1 VKADLRR
8 VRPGGAIAPSG
19 PSLPS
24 DRASIRRGNLG
35 LVLRLLRDAGPRS
48 RSRIAAETG
57 LPKPSVSSL
66 ISELIDLGLVRETY
80 EERLGSVGRPAQPIE
95 IDGRGLCGIGVEVGV
110 NHVSAVALDLRGDPV
125 YERRLAV
132 DVAAAGP
139 DAVFGHVAMLVRET
153 LRAIDVTGAQCVG
166 LTLASP
172 GVVDIDTGVT
182 HYAPNIGWHDISVF
196 DELRARL
203 GPGAP
208 PLALENDA
216 KLGAIAEYLVVQD
229 RDIHDMLYLTG
240 EVGVGGGIIS
250 GGRLLRG
257 STGHSG
263 EIGHMPLDP
272 GGTLCGCG
280 RRGCWE
286 TMVGLTA
293 LLRRVADPGDP
304 VHDPSLD
311 LETRLADVAARATSG
326 DERTLRALEQI
337 AEDLALGLGLLVDI
351 LNPRAVVLGGYFAQ
365 LGGFLLERVR
375 AGVLE
380 RVIAPDAGG
389 CEVLL
394 STLGFTA
401 PSRGAAYLALDRVY
415 QDPSGVVGGFGL
427 LDS

>member
-1 VKADLRR
+1 MKADLRPA
-8 VRPGGAIAPSG
+8 RPAAIAAVG
-19 PSLPS
+19 PSSPR

-48 RSRIAAETG
+48 RSRIAVETG

-66 ISELIDLGLVRETY
+66 IGELIDLGLVRETS
-80 EERLGSVGRPAQPIE
+80 EERLGSVGRPALLVE

-110 NHVSAVALDLRGDPV
+110 NHVSAVALDLRGGPV

-132 DVAAAGP
+132 DVAAEGA
-139 DAVFGHVAMLVRET
+139 DAVFDRVAMLVGEA
-153 LRAIDVTGAQCVG
+153 LRAIELTGAQCVG
-166 LTLASP
+166 LTFASP
-172 GVVDIDTGVT
+172 GVVDVDKGVT

-203 GPGAP
+203 GPGTP

-216 KLGAIAEYLVVQD
+216 KLGALAEYLVVQD

-272 GGTLCGCG
+272 GGTPCVCG

-286 TMVGLTA
+286 TMVGLAA
-293 LLRRVADPGDP
+293 LLRRVADADDP

-311 LETRLADVAARATSG
+311 LETRIADVAARATNG
-326 DERTLRALEQI
+326 DERTLRAL
-337 AEDLALGLGLLVDI
+337 AEVADDLALGLGVLVDI

-375 AGVLE
+375 AGVLD
-380 RVIAPDAGG
+380 RVIAPNAGG

-401 PSRGAAYLALDRVY
+401 PSRGAAYLALDGVY
-415 QDPSGVVGGFGL
+415 QDPSGIAGG
-427 LDS
+427 

>member
-1 VKADLRR
+1 MKADLRGHR
-8 VRPGGAIAPSG
+8 AAAIAAVG
-19 PSLPS
+19 PSLPR

-66 ISELIDLGLVRETY
+66 IGELIDLGLVRETD
-80 EERLGSVGRPAQPIE
+80 EERLGSVGRPALPVE

-110 NHVSAVALDLRGDPV
+110 HHVSAVALDLRGDPV
-125 YERRLAV
+125 YERRLAL
-132 DVAAAGP
+132 DVAAEGA
-139 DAVFGHVAMLVRET
+139 DAVFDRVAMLIDGA
-153 LRAIDVTGAQCVG
+153 LYAIELTGARCVG
-166 LTLASP
+166 LTFASP
-172 GVVDIDTGVT
+172 GVVDVDKGVT
-182 HYAPNIGWHDISVF
+182 HYAPNIGWHDVF
-196 DELRARL
+196 VFEELRARL
-203 GPGAP
+203 GPDAP

-216 KLGAIAEYLVVQD
+216 KLGALAEYLVVQD

-240 EVGVGGGIIS
+240 EAGVGGGIIS

-272 GGTLCGCG
+272 GGAPCVCG

-286 TMVGLTA
+286 TMVGLGA
-293 LLRRVADPGDP
+293 LLRRVADADDP

-311 LETRLADVAARATSG
+311 LAARIADVAARAARG
-326 DERTLRALEQI
+326 DERTVRAL
-337 AEDLALGLGLLVDI
+337 ARLADDLALGLAVLVDI

-375 AGVLE
+375 AGVLD
-380 RVIAPDAGG
+380 RVIAPNAGG

-394 STLGFTA
+394 SPLGFTA
-401 PSRGAAYLALDRVY
+401 PSRGAAYLALERVY
-415 QDPSGVVGGFGL
+415 QDPGGIAGR
-427 LDS
+427 

>member
-1 VKADLRR
+1 VKADLRNG
-8 VRPGGAIAPSG
+8 VRRAVTIAG

-48 RSRIAAETG
+48 RTRIAAETG
-57 LPKPSVSSL
+57 LPKPSVTSL
-66 ISELIDLGLVRETY
+66 VSELIDLGLVRETY
-80 EERLGSVGRPAQPIE
+80 EERLGSVGRPALPVE
-95 IDGRGLCGIGVEVGV
+95 IDGRGFCGVGVEVGV
-110 NHVSAVALDLRGDPV
+110 NHISAAALDLRGVPV
-125 YERRLAV
+125 YECRLAV
-132 DVAAAGP
+132 DVAAEGS
-139 DAVFGHVAMLVRET
+139 DSVFGHVVMLVREA
-153 LRAIDVTGAQCVG
+153 LRAIDVMGAQCVG
-166 LTLASP
+166 LTFASP
-172 GVVDIDTGVT
+172 GVVDIDEGVT
-182 HYAPNIGWHDISVF
+182 HYAPNIGWRDIRVF

-203 GPGAP
+203 GPATP

-229 RDIHDMLYLTG
+229 QDIHDMLYLTG
-240 EVGVGGGIIS
+240 EVGIGGGIIS
-250 GGRLLRG
+250 GGHLLRG

-272 GGTLCGCG
+272 GGRPCVCG

-293 LLRRVADPGDP
+293 MLRQVADADDP

-311 LETRLADVAARATSG
+311 LETRLADVAARALRG
-326 DERTLRALEQI
+326 DERTLRALAQI
-337 AEDLALGLGLLVDI
+337 ATDLAFGLGVLVDI
-351 LNPRAVVLGGYFAQ
+351 LNPRAVVLGGYFAL
-365 LGGFLLERVR
+365 LGGFLIERVR
-375 AGVLE
+375 AGVLD
-380 RVIAPDAGG
+380 RVIAPNAGG

-415 QDPSGVVGGFGL
+415 QDPSGVKL
-427 LDS
+427 HIR